1 MKLVE
6 GAASFLHEV
15 REEMQRV
22 SWPTRDE
29 LLGSA
34 LVVLVG
40 VALLACYISALDFV
54 LSKAVRVLLR

>member
-1 MKLVE
+1 MKLFE

-54 LSKAVRVLLR
+54 LSKAVRVFLR